1 MEAKK
6 PDIQGRN
13 KAKQLN
19 YALKK
24 TKNWGAEKWQQM
36 PMSENRKYL
45 AVAEESLFAEG
56 LQRYNNQ

>member
-6 PDIQGRN
+6 PDIGDRN
-13 KAKQLN
+13 KAQQLK

-24 TKNWGAEKWQQM
+24 QKKQGAEKGQQV
-36 PMSENRKYL
+36 PMSQNWKYL

-56 LQRYNNQ
+56 LERNNNQ